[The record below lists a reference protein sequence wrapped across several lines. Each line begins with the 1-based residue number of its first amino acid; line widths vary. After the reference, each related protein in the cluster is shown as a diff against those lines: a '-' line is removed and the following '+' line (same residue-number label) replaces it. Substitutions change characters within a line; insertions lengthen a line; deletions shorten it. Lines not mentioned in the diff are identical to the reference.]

1 MLIASA
7 RPEFCPSPSE
17 RWQARK
23 LSLCFAWLIVGF
35 TAGCGGSTDKAT
47 GPATVGGGGLASEPP
62 VPAVDASPASPPGK
76 IEMPAGVDPASLPT
90 AAASPGNPNKSGG
103 FEMPKIESTP
113 STVISQRPVLD
124 DAIPADSAP
133 KTKDALSAKD
143 PATIQL
149 TAATWAKLESVIADA
164 DKICVVD
171 IWSLSCEPCL
181 KEFPGLVRLHRE
193 LGDKVTC
200 ISLNVDYDGRK
211 TKPAETYRLRVEA
224 FLQSSGADF
233 GNYLCET
240 ANEELYANLK
250 IASIPAVLVYDASGK
265 LVRTFTD
272 TGKDLGFGYNDDILP
287 FVKSLVA
294 E

>member
-7 RPEFCPSPSE
+7 RHCLK
-17 RWQARK
+17 W
-23 LSLCFAWLIVGF
+23 LCCVSLIVGF
-35 TAGCGGSTDKAT
+35 TVGCGGATDKAT
-47 GPATVGGGGLASEPP
+47 APTPTSGSGLASPT
-62 VPAVDASPASPPGK
+62 PAPTVDASPATPPGTL
-76 IEMPAGVDPASLPT
+76 EMPIGVDPTSPPT
-90 AAASPGNPNKSGG
+90 APSQGNPDKAGG
-103 FEMPKIESTP
+103 FEMPKFESSPT
-113 STVISQRPVLD
+113 TVIAQRPVLD
-124 DAIPADSAP
+124 DAIPADASTNA
-133 KTKDALSAKD
+133 KDAAAVIK
-143 PATIQL
+143 L
-149 TAATWAKLESVIADA
+149 TAGTWSKLETVIADSG
-164 DKICVVD
+164 KICVVD

-211 TKPAETYRLRVEA
+211 TKPAETYRSRVEA
-224 FLQSSGADF
+224 FLQSSDASF

-240 ANEELYANLK
+240 PNEELFSKLK

-272 TGKDLGFGYNDDILP
+272 TGKDLGFGYNEDIMP